1 MDRFRLD
8 LHEVKFASDK
18 SGVFSGY
25 GAVFGNVDSYGDVI
39 EKGAFRDTL
48 RTWEDKGKYPP
59 MLLQHGGGMFGAADD
74 LLPVGKWTSMAENSK
89 GLKVEGE
96 LFALGTERGQYI
108 YEGLK
113 AGALDG
119 LSIGYKTIKFRNGAK
134 AGEPR
139 RFLEQLDLMELSI
152 VTFPAND
159 KARVRGVKAIDRDLR
174 TAIKELGDAIDLHQ
188 KHMDGTEPTDMASQK
203 KMMRMM
209 ERAYEALTSAKPGGM
224 KSIITI
230 REFEDFLRD
239 VGGYSHAAA
248 KAIAAGGFKAADPRD
263 EDEAG
268 IAAIIRRNIAKLNPK
283 G

>member
-18 SGVFSGY
+18 TGVFSGY

-48 RTWEDKGKYPP
+48 RAWEDKGKYPP
-59 MLLQHGGGMFGAADD
+59 MLLQHGGGMFGGGADD
-74 LLPVGKWTSMAENSK
+74 MLPVGKWTSMEENSK

-96 LFALGTERGQYI
+96 LFALSTERGQYI

-119 LSIGYKTIKFRNGAK
+119 MSIGYKTIKFRNGAK

-139 RFLEQLDLMELSI
+139 RFLEQLDLIELSI

-159 KARVRGVKAIDRDLR
+159 KARVGAVKSAD
-174 TAIKELGDAIDLHQ
+174 IK
-188 KHMDGTEPTDMASQK
+188 
-203 KMMRMM
+203 
-209 ERAYEALTSAKPGGM
+209 
-224 KSIITI
+224 TI
-230 REFEDFLRD
+230 RQFEDFLRD